1 MNNASL
7 ILLENSKLK
16 KLEEY
21 KLDEKS
27 ISEFKSKIKDVDV
40 ETKDS
45 LGKELF
51 DFISSKKKSS
61 EITEYF
67 TNKVIELITSG
78 ADIEYKDEKKGDFSL
93 LLCARKG
100 FLEIAYLLLRAG
112 ANVNQMNNYLTTS
125 TMAAAR
131 HGHKE
136 LLELLI
142 LLGADVNAKCSDGD
156 NALMSAKR
164 HDQQECFD
172 ILVHA
177 QSHLT
182 HRNIANQSI
191 LDLSGNVTF
200 NPNYIEDYSI
210 PETIQPTSED
220 DVMAL
225 IDEAEKKFNDFN
237 VSGKKLIK

>member
-7 ILLENSKLK
+7 ILLENAKLK

-21 KLDEKS
+21 KLDERS
-27 ISEFKSKIKDVDV
+27 ISEFKDKIKEVDD
-40 ETKDS
+40 ETKKN

-51 DFISSKKKSS
+51 ELISSKKKSS
-61 EITEYF
+61 EVTDDF
-67 TNKVIELITSG
+67 TNKVIELITNG
-78 ADIEYKDEKKGDFSL
+78 ADIEYQDDKKGDFSL

-112 ANVNQMNNYLTTS
+112 ANVDQVNNYLTTS

-136 LLELLI
+136 LLELLV
-142 LLGADVNAKCSDGD
+142 LLGADVNAKCFDGD

-164 HDQQECFD
+164 HGQQECFD
-172 ILVHA
+172 ILIHT

-191 LDLSGNVTF
+191 FDIPGDLSFNLSEMPISIIPSSNNVVSF
-200 NPNYIEDYSI
+200 ED
-210 PETIQPTSED
+210 TQN
-220 DVMAL
+220 L
-225 IDEAEKKFNDFN
+225 LDEAVKKMER
-237 VSGKKLIK
+237 IK

>member
-1 MNNASL
+1 MNNVSL
-7 ILLENSKLK
+7 ILLENAKLK
-16 KLEEY
+16 KLEQY

-27 ISEFKSKIKDVDV
+27 IYEFKSKIKAVDS
-40 ETKDS
+40 ETKEN

-51 DFISSKKKSS
+51 EVISNKKKSS
-61 EITEYF
+61 EVTEDF
-67 TNKVIELITSG
+67 TNRVIELIING
-78 ADIEYKDEKKGDFSL
+78 ANIEYKDEKKGNFSL

-112 ANVNQMNNYLTTS
+112 ANVNQANNYLTTT

-142 LLGADVNAKCSDGD
+142 LLGADINAKCYDGD

-164 HDQQECFD
+164 HGQQECFN

-177 QSHLT
+177 QSFLT
-182 HRNIANQSI
+182 HRNIANESI
-191 LDLSGNVTF
+191 LDLPGDITF
-200 NPNYIEDYSI
+200 NPNYIEDFSI
-210 PETIQPTSED
+210 SKTIQKTSKD
-220 DVMAL
+220 DVTAL
-225 IDEAEKKFNDFN
+225 IDEAEKN
-237 VSGKKLIK
+237 SMI

>member
-1 MNNASL
+1 MNNSSL
-7 ILLENSKLK
+7 SLLENAKLK
-16 KLEEY
+16 KIEEY

-27 ISEFKSKIKDVDV
+27 ISEFKSKIKNVDD
-40 ETKDS
+40 ETKNS

-51 DFISSKKKSS
+51 EFISSKKKSF
-61 EITEYF
+61 EVTDEF
-67 TNKVIELITSG
+67 TVRVIELIKKG
-78 ADIEYKDEKKGDFSL
+78 ANLEYKDEKKGDFSL
-93 LLCARKG
+93 LVCARKG

-112 ANVNQMNNYLTTS
+112 ANVNQVNNFLTTA

-131 HGHKE
+131 HGYKE

-142 LLGADVNAKCSDGD
+142 LLGADVNAKCFDGD

-164 HDQQECFD
+164 HGQQECFD

-177 QSHLT
+177 QTYLT

-191 LDLSGNVTF
+191 LDLPGKITF
-200 NPNYIEDYSI
+200 FQSYMESSYTS
-210 PETIQPTSED
+210 EKIQSTSED

-225 IDEAEKKFNDFN
+225 IKKAEKDFNDLN
-237 VSGKKLIK
+237 SSIRKS

>member
-7 ILLENSKLK
+7 ILLENAKLK

-21 KLDEKS
+21 KLEERS
-27 ISEFKSKIKDVDV
+27 ISEFKDKIKEVDD
-40 ETKDS
+40 ETKKN

-51 DFISSKKKSS
+51 ELISSKKKSS
-61 EITEYF
+61 EVTDDF
-67 TNKVIELITSG
+67 TNKVIELITNG
-78 ADIEYKDEKKGDFSL
+78 ADIEYQDDKKGDFSL

-112 ANVNQMNNYLTTS
+112 ANVDQVNNYLTTS

-136 LLELLI
+136 LLELLV
-142 LLGADVNAKCSDGD
+142 LLGADVNAKCFDGD

-164 HDQQECFD
+164 HGQQECFD
-172 ILVHA
+172 ILIHA

-191 LDLSGNVTF
+191 FDIPGDLSFNLSEMPISIIPSSNNVVSF
-200 NPNYIEDYSI
+200 ED
-210 PETIQPTSED
+210 TQN
-220 DVMAL
+220 L
-225 IDEAEKKFNDFN
+225 LDEAVKKMER
-237 VSGKKLIK
+237 IK

>member
-7 ILLENSKLK
+7 ILLESAKLK

-27 ISEFKSKIKDVDV
+27 ISEFKGKIKEVDNK
-40 ETKDS
+40 TKNN

-51 DFISSKKKSS
+51 ELISSKKKSS
-61 EITEYF
+61 KVTDDF

-78 ADIEYKDEKKGDFSL
+78 ANIEYKDEKKGDFSL

-112 ANVNQMNNYLTTS
+112 ANVNQVNNYLTTS

-142 LLGADVNAKCSDGD
+142 LLGANVNAKCFDGD

-164 HDQQECFD
+164 HGQQECFD

-177 QSHLT
+177 QSHST
-182 HRNIANQSI
+182 HRNIANESI
-191 LDLSGNVTF
+191 LDLTGNITF
-200 NPNYIEDYSI
+200 NIDYIEDSVI
-210 PETIQPTSED
+210 TETIQSSSKD
-220 DVMAL
+220 DVIAL
-225 IDEAEKKFNDFN
+225 IDEAEQQLKKR
-237 VSGKKLIK
+237 L

>member
-1 MNNASL
+1 MNNTSL
-7 ILLENSKLK
+7 ILLENAKLK

-27 ISEFKSKIKDVDV
+27 ISEFKSKIKEVDD

-51 DFISSKKKSS
+51 ELISNKKKSS
-61 EITEYF
+61 EVTDDF

-112 ANVNQMNNYLTTS
+112 ANVNQINNYLTTS

-142 LLGADVNAKCSDGD
+142 LLGADVNAKCFDGD

-164 HDQQECFD
+164 HGQQDCFD

-200 NPNYIEDYSI
+200 NQNYIEDSSI
-210 PETIQPTSED
+210 SETIQPTSED

-225 IDEAEKKFNDFN
+225 IDEAEKKFNDLN
-237 VSGKKLIK
+237 ASSKKLIK

>member
-1 MNNASL
+1 M
-7 ILLENSKLK
+7 
-16 KLEEY
+16 
-21 KLDEKS
+21 
-27 ISEFKSKIKDVDV
+27 
-40 ETKDS
+40 
-45 LGKELF
+45 
-51 DFISSKKKSS
+51 
-61 EITEYF
+61 
-67 TNKVIELITSG
+67 
-78 ADIEYKDEKKGDFSL
+78 

-112 ANVNQMNNYLTTS
+112 ANVNQINKYLTTS

-142 LLGADVNAKCSDGD
+142 LLGADVNAKCFDGD

-164 HDQQECFD
+164 HGQQDCFD

-200 NPNYIEDYSI
+200 NPNYIEDSSI
-210 PETIQPTSED
+210 SETIQPTSED

-225 IDEAEKKFNDFN
+225 IDEAEKKFNDLN
-237 VSGKKLIK
+237 ASSKKLIK

>member
-1 MNNASL
+1 MNNVSL
-7 ILLENSKLK
+7 ILLENAKLK
-16 KLEEY
+16 KLEQY

-27 ISEFKSKIKDVDV
+27 ISEFKSKIKDVDS
-40 ETKDS
+40 ETKEN

-51 DFISSKKKSS
+51 EVISNKKKSS
-61 EITEYF
+61 EVTEDF
-67 TNKVIELITSG
+67 TNRVIELITNG
-78 ADIEYKDEKKGDFSL
+78 ANIEYKDEKKGNFSL

-112 ANVNQMNNYLTTS
+112 ANVNQANNYLTTT

-142 LLGADVNAKCSDGD
+142 LLGADINAKCYDGD

-164 HDQQECFD
+164 HGQQECFN

-177 QSHLT
+177 QSFLT
-182 HRNIANQSI
+182 HRNIVNESI
-191 LDLSGNVTF
+191 LDLPGDIIF
-200 NPNYIEDYSI
+200 NPNCIEDFSI
-210 PETIQPTSED
+210 SKTIQKTSKD
-220 DVMAL
+220 DVTAL
-225 IDEAEKKFNDFN
+225 IDEAEKKFNDLN
-237 VSGKKLIK
+237 VLEKKLIK